1 MSKYFEG
8 NGLLSDAGK
17 DLLSHFEEEI
27 GYTLDN
33 QELNDISIQE
43 LQVLG
48 AAMTKM
54 LNDQISG
61 KIQLL
66 KNGAQ
71 PEGLSKKEVISVP
84 AGATM
89 KDIQSSLLDFQSKL
103 ENGTFDADLFK
114 KGLDSLLHSAGEK
127 AKEILYPTPKNP
139 RKIGK

>member
-1 MSKYFEG
+1 MNKYFEG

-33 QELNDISIQE
+33 KEVAQMSVQE
-43 LQVLG
+43 LQTLG

-54 LNDQISG
+54 LNDEIS
-61 KIQLL
+61 KEISRRKTQSS
-66 KNGAQ
+66 Q
-71 PEGLSKKEVISVP
+71 KEVISVP
-84 AGATM
+84 AVQTM
-89 KDIQSSLLDFQSKL
+89 KEIQSSLLDFQSKL
-103 ENGTFDADLFK
+103 ENGNFDADLFK